1 MVINAECGK
10 TVRIAYQGENKRQKV
25 RFDLADIMTEF
36 PGGTAVLAI
45 LRNGDDTV
53 VPASMTEMDG
63 TSLLWTVTAWECEHD
78 GFLYAQVTYA
88 TADGVVAK
96 DKKYRFD
103 IKDSLIVGGVEP
115 ETWEDYVGQLVTA
128 AAGVNDA
135 ISSAMDTLDAKVADA
150 QAAQNA
156 AEIAQGKAEDAQ
168 AAAEAAV
175 GQYDDMTAEAEGLAA
190 GEDPTA
196 EIDHMGDHP
205 VLKLGIPA
213 GEKGDPGDPG
223 DPGAPGYSP
232 VAVVTKS
239 GKVATITLI
248 DKNGTT
254 SAQISDGEDGT
265 TAIDDTA
272 GAGDTDK
279 TFSAD
284 KLTAMDSEL
293 KNAINGKPGIKDS
306 TKTGVDLDVSDSQ
319 GNVILRIADG
329 HIKTKN
335 FDSETGRTDIIKNS
349 TKTGVDLDFSDSQ
362 GNVVL
367 RLKNGNICTKWFSS
381 ENADGSVDYNADVV
395 YTNTEGTKAI
405 TADFH
410 SGDEIVMHFS
420 NASDR
425 IAGLIKSDKVTYK
438 YTDASNTDH
447 TLGTAYGYDYPVYKF
462 PEDATAISVTYGA
475 GLLWGENGT
484 LRFSVYKKGITER
497 KPHLISVAS
506 DGSKDYTSVRDA
518 IDSITDNN
526 AYNKYR
532 IEIYPG
538 TYDIIS
544 YYTAEEIGQTGF
556 QGLFVGDGVSLVGVG
571 QKDNIILTGALD
583 TNVYSSTKRNDIS
596 VINIAGTASIENMTI
611 NAENMR
617 YCIHDDTG
625 PMTHQTAIKEIIDCV
640 LNAKNMTTGAI
651 AYGCGISNMRKLHLK
666 NCIFNEELHIHTHDT
681 GTYSPSV
688 LIENCEARVFSF
700 ADYNSTVNIEYSIM
714 NCKFSLIRSELVH
727 TPHNQFLFINQ
738 IGGTNPIVDC
748 ETGMIYNLSNCI
760 KAKGQISAGQLV
772 NVNRISRQMT
782 ATAVS
787 SANIASGVSIG
798 YTGNETVVASGGYIN
813 SNQVGLTGLSQG
825 DFITIDSDGV
835 LISGGTSSNAV
846 GVVTSISER
855 QDGGAYIKLFV

>member
-1 MVINAECGK
+1 MGIINAECGK

-45 LRNGDDTV
+45 LRNGDETV

-284 KLTAMDSEL
+284 KLTTMNSEL
-293 KNAINGKPGIKDS
+293 LNEINGKQDAP
-306 TKTGVDLDVSDSQ
+306 
-319 GNVILRIADG
+319 
-329 HIKTKN
+329 
-335 FDSETGRTDIIKNS
+335 ET
-349 TKTGVDLDFSDSQ
+349 
-362 GNVVL
+362 
-367 RLKNGNICTKWFSS
+367 
-381 ENADGSVDYNADVV
+381 
-395 YTNTEGTKAI
+395 
-405 TADFH
+405 
-410 SGDEIVMHFS
+410 
-420 NASDR
+420 
-425 IAGLIKSDKVTYK
+425 
-438 YTDASNTDH
+438 
-447 TLGTAYGYDYPVYKF
+447 
-462 PEDATAISVTYGA
+462 
-475 GLLWGENGT
+475 
-484 LRFSVYKKGITER
+484 
-497 KPHLISVAS
+497 
-506 DGSKDYTSVRDA
+506 
-518 IDSITDNN
+518 
-526 AYNKYR
+526 
-532 IEIYPG
+532 
-538 TYDIIS
+538 
-544 YYTAEEIGQTGF
+544 
-556 QGLFVGDGVSLVGVG
+556 
-571 QKDNIILTGALD
+571 
-583 TNVYSSTKRNDIS
+583 
-596 VINIAGTASIENMTI
+596 AGTAGQVLSLDSNLDPVWSTPQSGGGSVNDVQINGTSIVSSGVANI
-611 NAENMR
+611 PIASSSNL
-617 YCIHDDTG
+617 G
-625 PMTHQTAIKEIIDCV
+625 V
-640 LNAKNMTTGAI
+640 AKVNSS
-651 AYGCGISNMRKLHLK
+651 YG
-666 NCIFNEELHIHTHDT
+666 
-681 GTYSPSV
+681 
-688 LIENCEARVFSF
+688 
-700 ADYNSTVNIEYSIM
+700 
-714 NCKFSLIRSELVH
+714 IRL
-727 TPHNQFLFINQ
+727 
-738 IGGTNPIVDC
+738 
-748 ETGMIYNLSNCI
+748 LSNN
-760 KAKGQISAGQLV
+760 SL
-772 NVNRISRQMT
+772 
-782 ATAVS
+782 ATNYA
-787 SANIASGVSIG
+787 
-798 YTGNETVVASGGYIN
+798 TGNEIKSGSDSYKPMTPYN
-813 SNQVGLTGLSQG
+813 HNYAAFYGLARAAG
-825 DFITIDSDGV
+825 DSTQKS
-835 LISGGTSSNAV
+835 SSNAV
-846 GVVTSISER
+846 GDYTEDAKSSISEMLNGAVSVSGTTPSINAKAGVR
-855 QDGGAYIKLFV
+855 YVCGEVSTLTIVVPSSGCIDVTFTSGSTPTVLTVTPPTGMTMKWANGFDPTALEANTTYEINIMDGCLGVAGSWT